1 MASADI
7 ARQLRLSVRTV
18 NNQLQTVFSKLDVH
32 SRRELA
38 GAMAPVPAGLPP
50 LPGQRRARP

>member
-7 ARQLRLSVRTV
+7 ARQFHLSVRTV

-38 GAMAPVPAGLPP
+38 GALAPTPESLPSR
-50 LPGQRRARP
+50 PG